1 MERYFKVS
9 SEFVACILEL
19 NSELDYIVQEGLNP
33 ESMEIIERVNNR
45 LETLVAQL
53 AKEERSA

>member
-9 SEFVACILEL
+9 GEFVACILEL
-19 NSELDYIVQEGLNP
+19 NSELGYIVQEGLNP

-45 LETLVAQL
+45 LEKLVGQL
-53 AKEERSA
+53 AEEERTA